1 MSTEHPKPKILI
13 VDDDQFLLDM
23 YSIKFTERNFEVTTV
38 SDGEQALEKIQNGF
52 SADIYLVDVL
62 MPKIDGFQL
71 ISTLKERKLI
81 DGGAVIILSNLGQ
94 QEDITKGLSLG
105 IDGYIVKATATP
117 SEVVNKVSDIVSHRT
132 PHHSTTS

>member
-1 MSTEHPKPKILI
+1 MSPEHSKPKILI

-23 YSIKFTERNFEVTTV
+23 YSTKFTERGFEVTTAA
-38 SDGEQALEKIQNGF
+38 DGELALDKIQNGF
-52 SADIYLVDVL
+52 SADIYLIDVL

-71 ISTLKERKLI
+71 ISILKEKKMI

-117 SEVVNKVSDIVSHRT
+117 SEVVNKVSDIVSHHR
-132 PHHSTTS
+132 PKHHD

>member
-1 MSTEHPKPKILI
+1 MSPEHPKPKILI

-23 YSIKFTERNFEVTTV
+23 YSIKFTERNFEVATA
-38 SDGEQALEKIQNGF
+38 SDGEQALDKIQNGLL
-52 SADIYLVDVL
+52 ADIYLIDVL
-62 MPKIDGFQL
+62 MPKLDGFQL
-71 ISTLKERKLI
+71 ISILKDKKLI

-117 SEVVNKVSDIVSHRT
+117 SEVVNKVSDIVSNRR
-132 PHHSTTS
+132 PQHHD